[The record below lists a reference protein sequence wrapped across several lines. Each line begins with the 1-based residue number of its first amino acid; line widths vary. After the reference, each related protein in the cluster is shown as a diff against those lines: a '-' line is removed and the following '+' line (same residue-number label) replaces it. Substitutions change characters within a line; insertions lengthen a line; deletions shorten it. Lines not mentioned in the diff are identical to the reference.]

1 MRFLAN
7 ENFPLKSIR
16 LLRENGFDV
25 IAVSEEMAGSKDRAI
40 LELAEQDH
48 LIILTFDR
56 DYGEL
61 IFRYQMPSPAGIIYL
76 RFDPSSP
83 EESANLIIHLLESRI
98 IDFEHKFTV
107 LDRDR
112 IRQRSLP

>member
-25 IAVSEEMAGSKDRAI
+25 IAVSEEMAGEKDRAI
-40 LELAEQDH
+40 L
-48 LIILTFDR
+48 
-56 DYGEL
+56 
-61 IFRYQMPSPAGIIYL
+61 
-76 RFDPSSP
+76 
-83 EESANLIIHLLESRI
+83 
-98 IDFEHKFTV
+98 EHKFTV
-107 LDRDR
+107 LDRER